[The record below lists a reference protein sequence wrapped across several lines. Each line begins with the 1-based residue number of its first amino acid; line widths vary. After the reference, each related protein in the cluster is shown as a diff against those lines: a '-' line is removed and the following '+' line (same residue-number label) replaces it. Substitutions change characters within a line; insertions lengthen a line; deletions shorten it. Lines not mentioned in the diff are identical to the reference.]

1 MVETLLKQMFSRVS
15 KRTQEV
21 LWRRF
26 GLKNNQPETL
36 EAIGRSF
43 GITRERVRQI
53 EAGGLKSLSQN
64 KPETFG
70 EFITLAQGHLE
81 HFGGARE
88 EKKFLH
94 ELRFATGDR
103 HPAAPSRIRFL
114 LLLSQKFRTWPE
126 SVKYNA
132 FWSRDQETG
141 RKVLRF
147 LDQVVKELKKKREP
161 LHVGEVEDFARQV
174 SSRAE
179 FNNHPSGTL
188 LSYLNI
194 AKELGMNPFGHF
206 GWTGWAE
213 IVPKGVRD
221 RAYLVLAHHKKPLH
235 FHDLAKKINEHAETS
250 EHLHP
255 AWRKAVEIQTVHNEL
270 IKDENFVLVGRGMYA
285 LKEWGFEPGTV
296 RDLIEKILRTSRKS
310 LTKEE
315 VIGKVK
321 EKRLVQEN
329 TILINLQNRR
339 FFQRTPDGR
348 YKIRGHSHITE
359 EV

>member
-1 MVETLLKQMFSRVS
+1 MFSRVP

-36 EAIGRSF
+36 EAIGKSF

-53 EAGGLKSLSQN
+53 EAGGLKTLTQN
-64 KPETFG
+64 KPEAFG
-70 EFITLAQGHLE
+70 EFINLAQGHLS
-81 HFGGARE
+81 HFGGARA
-88 EKKFLH
+88 EKNFLH

-103 HPAAPSRIRFL
+103 HPAADSRIRFL
-114 LLLSQKFRTWPE
+114 LLLSSKFRSWPE
-126 SVKYNA
+126 SEKYNA
-132 FWSRDQETG
+132 FWSSDQETG
-141 RKVLRF
+141 RKVLRY
-147 LDQVVKELKKKREP
+147 L
-161 LHVGEVEDFARQV
+161 GEVLKEVKKNRQPLFAEEVESFAKTV
-174 SSRAE
+174 SARAE
-179 FNNHPSGTL
+179 FNDHPSGML

-194 AKELGMNPFGHF
+194 SRELGMNPFGHF
-206 GWTGWAE
+206 GWTGWSE

-221 RAYLVLAHHKKPLH
+221 RAYLVLQNHKKPLH

-255 AWRKAVEIQTVHNEL
+255 AWQKAVEIQTVHNEL

-285 LKEWGFEPGTV
+285 LKEWGYEPGTV
-296 RDLIEKILRTSRKS
+296 RDLIDKILRTSRKS
-310 LTKEE
+310 LSKEE
-315 VIGKVK
+315 VVEKVK

-339 FFQRTPDGR
+339 FFQRTPDGK
-348 YKIRGHSHITE
+348 YSVKGHDHRVE